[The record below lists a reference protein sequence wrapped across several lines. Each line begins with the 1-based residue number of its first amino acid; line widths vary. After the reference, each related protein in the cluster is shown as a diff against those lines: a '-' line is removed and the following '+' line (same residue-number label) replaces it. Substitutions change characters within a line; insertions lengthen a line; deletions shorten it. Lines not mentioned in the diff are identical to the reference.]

1 MLDRRGN
8 VESCHPN
15 TCKWI
20 LNLERYRSWTSEP
33 RGLLWIKGKPG
44 AGKSTL
50 MAFLHSELSK
60 SPNQGIRLDFFF
72 TARGVELQ
80 RTPVGMLR
88 SLLNQI
94 LGLDPTVGPQIRKAY
109 GEQCRRSGTG
119 EGLWG
124 WPKNILEDLFADVI
138 LASASRQHVT
148 VFIDA
153 LDETGAESAQKLVKY
168 FHRLLEQAEKAKT
181 SLRIC
186 IACRHY
192 PNTGNSESV
201 EIHVEKHNN
210 EDIASYI
217 KESLNGT
224 DMDPSPSQ
232 DKPQHQM
239 LMESLIQQL
248 NGVFQWAHL
257 MIPLTQQRILDGV
270 SFDDIC
276 CWISNV
282 PTGLEDMYLCIL
294 KNVIQV
300 WNLQESFLLFQ
311 WLSLA
316 ERPLTVTEM
325 RYALAAGNAQIT
337 RTPKAMEDTSGFIQS
352 DTVMKQRIKALS
364 GGLAEVIS
372 SGGLKEVV
380 QVIHQSVN
388 DFLRKEG
395 LAVLSDLIGASSPG
409 AKAEDIVFQ
418 SQASLYRSCLYYLA
432 IHHLRGQTSRKCPES
447 QDDLIQNHPFLF
459 YATTN
464 LFIHAG
470 KAAQFRAFKLHN
482 EQGVLAQVISH
493 WTWIYKTLQGW
504 SDLCPRIGTTV
515 LHMAA
520 AANLVDILERVP
532 PKRETLS
539 VKDEDGNTA
548 LHLAARHGHITGV
561 RILRGKGADCE
572 SGNIF
577 EKTPLIEAASFGNVK
592 FVKWI
597 VHSGAGLEATTE
609 EGESALYA
617 ASLEGHEMVVDILLA
632 LGANVNARGG
642 LYGNALQAAALRG
655 KKDTIRVLLDAGAD
669 VNAQGGAYGN
679 ALQAAAVF
687 GRDVDSLQALLN
699 ADADVNAQGGVYGN
713 ALQAA
718 AAFGRDFES
727 LQALLNAGA
736 DVNAQGGVYG
746 NALQASAVGRAGD
759 ATRLLLHA
767 GADANAQGGVYG
779 NALQAAASFGIDIDT
794 LQALLNAGADVNA
807 QGGLYG
813 NALQAAAVFGR
824 DVDSLQALLN
834 ADADVNAQGG
844 VYGNALQAAA
854 AFGTDVDILQVLLN
868 AGANVNAQGGKYGN
882 ALQAAALCGKED
894 TIRVLLDAGADVN
907 AQGGKYGNAWQAAA
921 VSRTECGVFELILE
935 TGGHVNAR
943 GGKYGSP
950 LAGALCVSKIKRA
963 EILLRAGANTLV
975 ADEFERTPLHFAAL
989 HNALDLLHHF
999 PKLLLSVNK
1008 RDMLSQT
1015 PFHLAICLG
1024 HDEFATILLQSG
1036 ADPSLSDGYGRNS
1049 LDWAIENEVLAH
1061 QIRNHWPS
1069 IVTTPQKIQQLTVR
1083 QSIIQISQ
1091 RILQFQLDIPLPL
1104 VRQLGHYLLF
1114 VGDSDKAQRL
1124 FQMDLNEDP
1133 AHSKTV
1139 CDICTQTIDHWLPV
1153 DESCSQ
1159 KRLCQPC
1166 YKKDRLHYG
1175 LHPDQRYRVFQVLHD
1190 CERNLPSTTSEMKE
1204 LRKIVGGLLAQNVDG
1219 SGTERSNDS
1228 TPSRPSPVMLSSFL
1242 GVKNLSPDSGSV
1254 SIMCYL
1260 LVGLVAVLC
1269 AYWCVLL

>member
-1 MLDRRGN
+1 
-8 VESCHPN
+8 
-15 TCKWI
+15 
-20 LNLERYRSWTSEP
+20 
-33 RGLLWIKGKPG
+33 
-44 AGKSTL
+44 
-50 MAFLHSELSK
+50 
-60 SPNQGIRLDFFF
+60 
-72 TARGVELQ
+72 
-80 RTPVGMLR
+80 MLR

-109 GEQCRRSGTG
+109 GEQCRRFGTG

-124 WPKNILEDLFADVI
+124 WPKIILEDLFADVI

-153 LDETGAESAQKLVKY
+153 LDETGAESAQKFVKY

-217 KESLNGT
+217 KESLNET

-239 LMESLIQQL
+239 LMESLIQQS

-380 QVIHQSVN
+380 QVVHQSVN

-418 SQASLYRSCLYYLA
+418 SQASLYRSCLVYLA

-464 LFIHAG
+464 VFIHAG

-482 EQGVLAQVISH
+482 EQDVLAQVISH

-504 SDLCPRIGTTV
+504 SHLCPRIGTTV

-520 AANLVDILERVP
+520 AANLVDILESVP

-548 LHLAARHGHITGV
+548 LHLAARHGHITGA

-577 EKTPLIEAASFGNVK
+577 GKTPLIEAASFGNVK

-609 EGESALYA
+609 KGESALYA
-617 ASLEGHEMVVDILLA
+617 ASLEGHEMVVDILLT

-642 LYGNALQAAALRG
+642 VYGNALQAAALRG

-669 VNAQGGAYGN
+669 VNAQGG
-679 ALQAAAVF
+679 
-687 GRDVDSLQALLN
+687 
-699 ADADVNAQGGVYGN
+699 VYGN

-718 AAFGRDFES
+718 TAFGRDFES

-736 DVNAQGGVYG
+736 DVNAQGGAYG

-779 NALQAAASFGIDIDT
+779 NALQAAASFGIDVDT

-813 NALQAAAVFGR
+813 NALQAVAGHDTVYDKEDAIR
-824 DVDSLQALLN
+824 LLLH
-834 ADADVNAQGG
+834 AGADVNAQGG
-844 VYGNALQAAA
+844 PYGNALQAAA

-868 AGANVNAQGGKYGN
+868 AGANVNAQGGRYGN
-882 ALQAAALCGKED
+882 ALQAAALCGKKD

-907 AQGGKYGNAWQAAA
+907 AQGGVYGNALQAAA
-921 VSRTECGVFELILE
+921 VSRKECGVFELILD

-1008 RDMLSQT
+1008 RDLLSQT

-1036 ADPSLSDGYGRNS
+1036 ADPSLSDGYGRNF

-1069 IVTTPQKIQQLTVR
+1069 IVTTPQKIQQNTVR

-1124 FQMDLNEDP
+1124 FQMDLNEEP
-1133 AHSKTV
+1133 AHFKTL
-1139 CDICTQTIDHWLPV
+1139 CDICTHTIDHWLPV

-1166 YKKDRLHYG
+1166 FKNDRFHNG
-1175 LHPDQRYRVFQVLHD
+1175 LHPDQSNRVFQVLHH

-1242 GVKNLSPDSGSV
+1242 GVKNLSPGSGPV

-1260 LVGLVAVLC
+1260 LVGLVAVSC